1 MSTGSGKVQKQSLA
15 ARHFRFS
22 ASDTNGGAV
31 LREWRA
37 REKILRRHRRDSGL
51 IVSVEV
57 SGSGTGYAL
66 FIMTP
71 KCRHFDELLEVKI
84 ADPRA
89 PVETAV
95 CTIVFGGVPEGAV
108 VHRINSH

>member
-1 MSTGSGKVQKQSLA
+1 MGA
-15 ARHFRFS
+15 
-22 ASDTNGGAV
+22 AV

-37 REKILRRHRRDSGL
+37 KEKILRRHRRDSGL

-57 SGSGTGYAL
+57 SGSRTGYAL

-95 CTIVFGGVPEGAV
+95 CIIVFGGVPKGAV
-108 VHRINSH
+108 VHWINGH